1 MRQIVLILSLV
12 FLWANANANADA
24 AVKDSEK
31 PFTVG
36 VSRYYSTLD
45 AGSLGSDDFSGF
57 SISGAQNFTDNIS
70 VRLTYFSLEHDDIV
84 FIDSDGYDVV
94 IHFGTGLRSLGF
106 KAYIGGGYFKDTVS
120 SGQLKGSASG
130 LQVNGGLGY
139 NWDKIALDFILSVR
153 DADDFQ
159 DLVSPPNNVSV
170 DLYSGSL
177 LLSYRF

>member
-1 MRQIVLILSLV
+1 MGRIVLILSLV
-12 FLWANANANADA
+12 FLWANANADSA
-24 AVKDSEK
+24 AKDSEK
-31 PFTVG
+31 PYTVG
-36 VSRYYSTLD
+36 ISRYYSTID
-45 AGSLGSDDFSGF
+45 AGSLGSEDFSGF

-70 VRLTYFSLEHDDIV
+70 VRLTYFSLEHDDFV
-84 FIDSDGYDVV
+84 YIDSEGYDVV

-106 KAYIGGGYFKDTVS
+106 KAYIGGGYFNVTVS